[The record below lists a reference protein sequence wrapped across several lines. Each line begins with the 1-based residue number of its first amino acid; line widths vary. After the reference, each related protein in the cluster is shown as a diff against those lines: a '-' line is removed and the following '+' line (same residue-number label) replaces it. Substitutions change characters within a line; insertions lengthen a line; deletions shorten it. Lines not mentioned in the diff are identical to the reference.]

1 MTDLQRFFSFNLV
14 AGDLDIE
21 LGSCKIMLKYHID
34 FCHPH
39 SQKSLNLFFVPR
51 KINII
56 THKYI
61 TNKVVQLR
69 AIVNLRMSSF
79 QIMSL
84 EERVNQ

>member
-21 LGSCKIMLKYHID
+21 LVSCKIILKHID
-34 FCHPH
+34 FCQPH
-39 SQKSLNLFFVPR
+39 NQKSLNLFFAPR

-56 THKYI
+56 THNQI
-61 TNKVVQLR
+61 SNKGMQLR
-69 AIVNLRMSSF
+69 ATVTLRMSSF

>member
-21 LGSCKIMLKYHID
+21 LGSFILKHHID

-39 SQKSLNLFFVPR
+39 SQKSFNLSFAPR
-51 KINII
+51 KFNII
-56 THKYI
+56 TQI
-61 TNKVVQLR
+61 SNKGVQLR
-69 AIVNLRMSSF
+69 VIDTLRMSSF

-84 EERVNQ
+84 EERINQ